1 MKKVNVFSVGALFD
15 LPSDLA
21 SLAIPVL
28 VVVGLM
34 LLFPTYVNLT
44 TVRRSFAD
52 AGPVEL
58 LEKIKDVAQA
68 VLEDSDVLTK
78 YD

>member
-1 MKKVNVFSVGALFD
+1 MSSVHCAVFD